1 MCTTHTH
8 VELDDDLLDLLS
20 DGDTED
26 PAPKKRT
33 KPRIQLRT
41 GRAKPEGGAA
51 VDASQGLQSDGK
63 PITSGERKTENR
75 ADGSPSMDGGGG
87 ATASEMDSVPDR
99 PRTRHSRPVTGDT
112 TGGSE
117 PESRTVATGASEGAG
132 GDSKPNL
139 PKQDSSLRRS
149 VPSRKPRGSVDVDL
163 DGDDLLSGMGLEDE
177 EPALTRSSAGGI
189 NGAPGVRRGS
199 KLDELLG
206 TAPKK
211 PSPKT
216 EKLGARGDK
225 TKAAGPTATSGLST
239 SSSTGEEDGYQFGG
253 YVPSVASGAAG
264 KPTSLPSGMRR
275 RLGSDGDPLSLTSR
289 PTSAPAKKS
298 VRFADTVETSDRPS
312 SSPSVSEVAK
322 APLKGSRK
330 PSGPKEGEGGSRK
343 PPLSRKSEAAKEAKK
358 LAEESG
364 VGSKLTSEAT
374 GEDDSQSDLKPRS
387 GEELI
392 GAGGDR
398 YDL

>member
-51 VDASQGLQSDGK
+51 TNASQGLQSDGK

-75 ADGSPSMDGGGG
+75 ADGSPSMDGGGE
-87 ATASEMDSVPDR
+87 ATASEMDSVPDH
-99 PRTRHSRPVTGDT
+99 PRTRHRGPVTGDT
-112 TGGSE
+112 TAGSE
-117 PESRTVATGASEGAG
+117 AENRAVATGVSEGAG
-132 GDSKPNL
+132 GDSKPSL

-149 VPSRKPRGSVDVDL
+149 VPSQKPRGSVGVDL

-177 EPALTRSSAGGI
+177 EPALTRSSTGGLV
-189 NGAPGVRRGS
+189 GAPGVRRGS

-239 SSSTGEEDGYQFGG
+239 SRSTGEEDGYQFGG
-253 YVPSVASGAAG
+253 YVPSVASGAS
-264 KPTSLPSGMRR
+264 KPTSLPSGMMR

-312 SSPSVSEVAK
+312 SSPSVSEVTK

-330 PSGPKEGEGGSRK
+330 SSGPKEGEGGSRK

-358 LAEESG
+358 LAEESKG
-364 VGSKLTSEAT
+364 GSELTSEAT